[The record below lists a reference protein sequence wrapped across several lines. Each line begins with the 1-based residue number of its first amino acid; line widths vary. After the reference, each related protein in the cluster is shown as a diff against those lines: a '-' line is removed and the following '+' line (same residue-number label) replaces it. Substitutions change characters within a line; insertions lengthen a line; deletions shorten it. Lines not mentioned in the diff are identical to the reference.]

1 MEGAKRG
8 KQIFLYLTNAIT
20 FFNSTLLWSFWSLKN
35 PHWVVIQAH
44 ISYWKDYTFFNIF
57 TIFLFFFFVFFAID
71 ILFLQQFLTNDK
83 WVWITIWWGFFKD
96 QKDHKRVEL
105 KNVMA
110 LVRYRKICLPL
121 FAPSILA
128 SCFPL
133 PIFCLK
139 KHLKLFLQP
148 NLPESHPNFCSTS

>member
-1 MEGAKRG
+1 MEQKLGWDSGKFGCKNNFKCFLRQKIGKGKQLAKMEGAKRG

-71 ILFLQQFLTNDK
+71 ILFLQHFLTNDK

-96 QKDHKRVEL
+96 QK
-105 KNVMA
+105 
-110 LVRYRKICLPL
+110 I
-121 FAPSILA
+121 S
-128 SCFPL
+128 
-133 PIFCLK
+133 
-139 KHLKLFLQP
+139 
-148 NLPESHPNFCSTS
+148 